1 MKKKLICGIIALTIC
16 FNPMLGNDTV
26 TSTSVTANNGIRI
39 NIALNNQTKGG
50 GYNITLTDSNY
61 NSITKAIPTSGSTA
75 YFEDIL
81 TDIEYMV
88 TITHADNPTELW
100 YFGKHNFASAEYG
113 QTIYMKVTDTPVQNY
128 TFTGN
133 YTQLDGYS
141 SKIGVAGAYA
151 NINEATV
158 HTGYFSSY
166 INSDYEVDH
175 ILATFNVNGFVT
187 GDAVA
192 TIIVDLDYY
201 LPAFF
206 AVVKLDSENNNI
218 ESIYYNTNSYPITRL
233 NERMFSLS
241 VSDFENSSNFAVVQL
256 KEATTPTVN
265 FYNSIPYRYYT
276 YTPASSLFNTSVTTP
291 TTSSNYSSGGSIPT
305 LGYISAFRNVAIGD
319 IINLDELNISG
330 VTGWYYDIIYKNQVQ
345 NTSAVEVT
353 QEILNNGLYPRL
365 H

>member
-16 FNPMLGNDTV
+16 FNPMLSNDTI
-26 TSTSVTANNGIRI
+26 TLTSVTANNGIRI

-113 QTIYMKVTDTPVQNY
+113 QTIYMKVADTPVQNY

-158 HTGYFSSY
+158 HTDYFSSY
-166 INSDYEVDH
+166 INSDYRGRPH
-175 ILATFNVNGFVT
+175 
-187 GDAVA
+187 
-192 TIIVDLDYY
+192 
-201 LPAFF
+201 P
-206 AVVKLDSENNNI
+206 
-218 ESIYYNTNSYPITRL
+218 
-233 NERMFSLS
+233 
-241 VSDFENSSNFAVVQL
+241 SNL
-256 KEATTPTVN
+256 
-265 FYNSIPYRYYT
+265 
-276 YTPASSLFNTSVTTP
+276 
-291 TTSSNYSSGGSIPT
+291 
-305 LGYISAFRNVAIGD
+305 
-319 IINLDELNISG
+319 
-330 VTGWYYDIIYKNQVQ
+330 
-345 NTSAVEVT
+345 
-353 QEILNNGLYPRL
+353 
-365 H
+365 